1 MDTIIY
7 LYRKKETDKDDFRM
21 MYCEDYLFVKVGI
34 AADAGNW
41 FGRCLPERPEKPLGN
56 EPEEGDACAPERSG
70 ETQGISE
77 MALYRRGIRGWL
89 ATRREE
95 KRRAREEWQLR
106 QEYAGRC
113 LEYEI
118 RREAIEDSMSRFI
131 RELLDS
137 AERVGG
143 TGRLWCVYGDGLQ
156 FLTDAGT
163 GIGGCFGMLWNV
175 PEFRDYKDYRWVKP
189 LLGRVDGRYS
199 EFILLGTG
207 ECVFEVLS
215 RLARHMKSLQW
226 YLREEELTESV
237 QEGIEDFYTEYGLAI
252 TVCPLKGAKAF
263 RTLRLMSAEPV
274 CVLDFAEEEKL
285 FAGEL
290 GQDSLWLDFT
300 AMDGK
305 RRRMERQ
312 APRVGYESLK
322 KQWEILEKR
331 KVFTAGGQA
340 DDREFLDSAGKSG
353 YNTLDI

>member
-7 LYRKKETDKDDFRM
+7 LYRKKEADKDGFQM

-34 AADAGNW
+34 AANADNW
-41 FGRCLPERPEKPLGN
+41 FGRRLPERPGKTLEKM
-56 EPEEGDACAPERSG
+56 PEEGVECAPERTGAAS
-70 ETQGISE
+70 
-77 MALYRRGIRGWL
+77 ALYRGGIRGWL
-89 ATRREE
+89 ATKREE
-95 KRRAREEWQLR
+95 KRRAREEWQIR

-137 AERVGG
+137 AEKAGG
-143 TGRLWCVYGDGLQ
+143 TGRLWCVYEDGLQ

-199 EFILLGTG
+199 EFILLGTA
-207 ECVFEVLS
+207 ECVFGVL
-215 RLARHMKSLQW
+215 RQLARHMKSLQW

-237 QEGIEDFYTEYGLAI
+237 QEDIEDFYTEYGLAI
-252 TVCPLKGAKAF
+252 TVCPLEGERAF
-263 RTLRLMSAEPV
+263 RTLRLMSAGAV
-274 CVLDFAEEEKL
+274 CVLDFTEEEKL

-290 GQDSLWLDFT
+290 GQNSLWLDFT
-300 AMDGK
+300 SIDEK
-305 RRRMERQ
+305 RRRMGRQ
-312 APRVGYESLK
+312 APQVDYESLK
-322 KQWEILEKR
+322 RQWGTLEKR
-331 KVFTAGGQA
+331 TRNYINEKG
-340 DDREFLDSAGKSG
+340 RGKG
-353 YNTLDI
+353 YD